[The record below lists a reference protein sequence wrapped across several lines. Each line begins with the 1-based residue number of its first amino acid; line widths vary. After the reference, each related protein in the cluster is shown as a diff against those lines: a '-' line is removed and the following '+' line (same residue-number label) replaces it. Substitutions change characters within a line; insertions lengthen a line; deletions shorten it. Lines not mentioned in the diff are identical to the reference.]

1 MQDAIPA
8 RAIWALGA
16 TQVIGYGTLYYAFSV
31 LSPAIGETLGWPA
44 EWVFGA
50 LSLALLAGGLFSPV
64 AGHLTDRFGAARV
77 MSWGSLLAALMLAAA
92 SVAPNGWAFAAA
104 LIAMEVVSTLVLY
117 ATAFAVLVQLGGRTA
132 QRRITH
138 LTLIGGFAST
148 LFWPLTAWL
157 HGFLGWREIFLVF
170 AALHIIGCAPLHFW
184 LARLTMWSQRL
195 TAASGKAMPEV
206 PQEAG
211 ILPHA
216 RRQQVFVL
224 LLLGFAIEGF
234 ILAGMLLHLVPL
246 LSTLGLGASAVL
258 VTTLFGPAQVLS
270 RLTNMLFG
278 GGLRQTQLGVIAALL
293 LPLGLAVL
301 AMTTPSLPGAIVFA
315 ILFGMGSGLIS
326 IVSGSLPLELF
337 GRDRYGTRLG
347 WLSSAR
353 QVASAVAPFLIAV
366 ALGLFGNVAT
376 LWVVAGAGLLCVVTF
391 LAVSIAA
398 RKADGTQ
405 ARPVPQL
412 G

>member
-1 MQDAIPA
+1 MQDAIPG

-16 TQVIGYGTLYYAFSV
+16 TQVVGYGTLYYAFSV
-31 LSPAIGETLGWPA
+31 LSPAIGETFGWPA

-117 ATAFAVLVQLGGRTA
+117 ATAFAALVQLGGRTA

-157 HGFLGWREIFLVF
+157 HGSLGWREIFLVF
-170 AALHIIGCAPLHFW
+170 AALHIIACAPLHFW
-184 LARLTMWSQRL
+184 LARLTTRSQRL
-195 TAASGKAMPEV
+195 TAASGEAMPEV

-246 LSTLGLGASAVL
+246 LGTLGLGASAVL

-278 GGLRQTQLGVIAALL
+278 GGLQQTQLGVIAALL

-376 LWVVAGAGLLCVVTF
+376 LWVVAGAGLLCVATF
-391 LAVSIAA
+391 LAVAIAA
-398 RKADGTQ
+398 RKADGAQ